1 MKRKS
6 ALKPNDVAIAPED
19 FPALHDFFAAYLHQD
34 FRDEYGSATKAA
46 KHYVKDAAPDQAQSL
61 RGDWQRFRQKLAGQP
76 LPTVQSAIR
85 KLGAAWLPDSEA
97 ALAQLDA
104 ALK

>member
-1 MKRKS
+1 MKRKTT
-6 ALKPNDVAIAPED
+6 PNDVAIAPED

-46 KHYVKDAAPDQAQSL
+46 KQFVKDASPDQVQGL
-61 RGDWQRFRQKLAGQP
+61 RDDWQRFRQKLAGQTFS
-76 LPTVQSAIR
+76 TVQAAIR

-97 ALAQLDA
+97 AVAQLDV